1 MRLAAPHDAR
11 NTRLFVPALDKV
23 IEESEVE
30 DDHTGD
36 MSTEPSDDEG
46 SHMSPKAVADKDVQ
60 LDISQSLVTSQS
72 ESFPAQEHSFSPE
85 SKGLSSLGSADSSV
99 NNSGMHESA
108 SSIESQEGSQPDQP
122 DQQEHQLPGEAVAN
136 DSSSSQECE
145 DESNDTNKSTSL
157 TFGNSKCRS

>member
-1 MRLAAPHDAR
+1 
-11 NTRLFVPALDKV
+11 
-23 IEESEVE
+23 
-30 DDHTGD
+30 
-36 MSTEPSDDEG
+36 
-46 SHMSPKAVADKDVQ
+46 MSPKAVADKDVQ
-60 LDISQSLVTSQS
+60 L
-72 ESFPAQEHSFSPE
+72 E
-85 SKGLSSLGSADSSV
+85 DSSV

-157 TFGNSKCRS
+157 TFGNTKCRS

>member
-1 MRLAAPHDAR
+1 
-11 NTRLFVPALDKV
+11 
-23 IEESEVE
+23 
-30 DDHTGD
+30 
-36 MSTEPSDDEG
+36 
-46 SHMSPKAVADKDVQ
+46 MSPKAVADKDVQ

-157 TFGNSKCRS
+157 TFGNTKCRS